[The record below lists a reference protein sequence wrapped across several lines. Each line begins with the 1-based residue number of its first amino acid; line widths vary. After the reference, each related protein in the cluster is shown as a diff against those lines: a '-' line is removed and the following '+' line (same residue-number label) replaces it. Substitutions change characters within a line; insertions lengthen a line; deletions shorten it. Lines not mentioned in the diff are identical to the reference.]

1 MGAFPLRAI
10 MAAQACLALCQCQTP
25 APAPPEPPVFVPGQ
39 PLPVS
44 RQPAL
49 AARGLI
55 HVHEVDPTLLV
66 SLRYKTGANLTG
78 KPLYPENFPALLR
91 PNTAVRLAHANRLVA
106 KDGFRIV
113 LWDAYRPPS
122 VQERL
127 FEASQHN
134 DTFVA
139 NPRNAPSQHSCG
151 TAVDVTL
158 VHLDG
163 RPAKMP
169 TEFDAFTPEAASGYV
184 HPDPE
189 VRHNLQVLQQ
199 AMARAGFWPLPAEW
213 WHFIDHDYKRFP
225 DTIALDA
232 GGTGF

>member
-1 MGAFPLRAI
+1 MRFCLLRPLLCPA
-10 MAAQACLALCQCQTP
+10 ACLLLGHCQ
-25 APAPPEPPVFVPGQ
+25 PPPPPSSPPPVSVHRK

-44 RQPAL
+44 REPAF
-49 AARGLI
+49 AARDLI
-55 HVHEVDPTLLV
+55 DVHQVDPTLQV
-66 SLRYKTGANLTG
+66 DLRYKTSANLTT
-78 KPLYPENFPALLR
+78 KPLYPPRFPALLR

-106 KDGFRIV
+106 KHGFRIV
-113 LWDAYRPPS
+113 MWDAYRPPC
-122 VQERL
+122 VQEKL

-169 TEFDAFTPEAASGYV
+169 TDFDAFTPEAASANV

-189 VRHNLQVLQQ
+189 VRHNLRVLQQ
-199 AMARAGFWPLPAEW
+199 AMASAGFWPLPAEW
-213 WHFIDHDYKRFP
+213 WHFIDHDYKRYP
-225 DTIALDA
+225 DTIALDDIRE
-232 GGTGF
+232 GF